1 MSSTCDPD
9 TDGGPFPLSVKL
21 EDVPVATE
29 QLPADDV
36 KLEQL
41 KMVVWAEAGIR
52 NPNVVNARNKYL
64 FVTMSI
70 HIDLESNGSTHQ
82 LADFPVLYV

>member
-9 TDGGPFPLSVKL
+9 TDGGPFPLSVNL

-36 KLEQL
+36 KLVQL
-41 KMVVWAEAGIR
+41 KMVVWADAGIR
-52 NPNVVNARNKYL
+52 NPNAISARNEYL

-70 HIDLESNGSTHQ
+70 HIDL
-82 LADFPVLYV
+82 